1 MLFWL
6 NFDWISSQGKKKKK
20 SVVIPIKRN
29 FLQIAKINSL
39 QEKPVIPNRKN

>member
-6 NFDWISSQGKKKKK
+6 NFDWIGSQGKKK

-39 QEKPVIPNRKN
+39 QEKPVIPNHKN